1 MFSEVKVTKIYC
13 MAIGFCKEFI
23 SVPLKWDELNN

>member
-13 MAIGFCKEFI
+13 MAIGFCKEFAKI
-23 SVPLKWDELNN
+23 QEKTYS

>member
-13 MAIGFCKEFI
+13 MAIGFCKEFAKNQENTY
-23 SVPLKWDELNN
+23 S

>member
-13 MAIGFCKEFI
+13 MAVGFSKEFAKI
-23 SVPLKWDELNN
+23 QEKTYNQK

>member
-13 MAIGFCKEFI
+13 MAVSFSKEFAKI
-23 SVPLKWDELNN
+23 QEKAYS

>member
-13 MAIGFCKEFI
+13 MAVVFSKEFAKI
-23 SVPLKWDELNN
+23 QEKAYS